1 MNWGLIGWFAG
12 AVLTFAGLKFVW
24 VFLRSILSKDNMED
38 VIDSAAE
45 NISNAG
51 KKFGNYLKKKEKERK
66 IRKKQMKQEN
76 KPIVTIR

>member
-12 AVLTFAGLKFVW
+12 VVLTFAGLKFVW
-24 VFLRSILSKDNMED
+24 VFLRSILNRDTMED
-38 VIDSAAE
+38 VIDGAAAG
-45 NISNAG
+45 ISNAG
-51 KKFGNYLKKKEKERK
+51 KRFSNYLKKKEKERK